1 MTNRD
6 SRFSMVDELNCYHD
20 SPAEPNS
27 VHLEIWLP
35 GHLSP
40 ERLADAVAAAQAGL
54 PRARARRARPSWWR
68 TGYTWE
74 FPSEPDVDPVS
85 VTVWRTER
93 ELSQAR
99 ARFLAVSPALDRSP
113 PFRLLLARG
122 TGWDSLIL
130 NAHHAAFD
138 GQSCLRLLRVISDHY
153 VTADPPPATGY
164 SGPGPARS
172 GPDRTGPPLPSGSWF
187 ADRGPWGLAWRAARI
202 APQRADRRRGHRLP
216 GYGFALQEWP
226 GVPVVPQL
234 RDRSPATVNDL
245 LIAALVQAISAW
257 NGGRHQGAARPRIT
271 MPVDMRRPGH
281 SGELGN
287 LSRLSTISVDPAR
300 TAALAAAVADQT
312 RQAKQRPGPQVS
324 PGLAALT
331 RLPLPA
337 LVKRCLLRGAVHSVG
352 HLAADSCLLSNL
364 GRVPDPPA
372 FGMGPSIRM
381 WFSGPAHMPR
391 GLSVGA
397 ITVDGRLRLCFR
409 YRNALFDQAA
419 ADDFAAEYA
428 KTLSALAGKEQA

>member
-1 MTNRD
+1 MTTRY

-20 SPAEPNS
+20 SPSEPNS
-27 VHLEIWLP
+27 VHLEVWLP

-40 ERLADAVAAAQAGL
+40 ERLAAAVAATLADL
-54 PRARARRARPSWWR
+54 PRARGRRARSSWWR

-93 ELSQAR
+93 ELSHAR

-122 TGWDSLIL
+122 TEWDSLIL

-138 GQSCLRLLRVISDHY
+138 GHSCLRLLRAIADHY
-153 VTADPPPATGY
+153 GTADPPSATGY
-164 SGPGPARS
+164 SGPGPAPS
-172 GPDRTGPPLPSGSWF
+172 GPDRTGPPPPSGSWF
-187 ADRGPWGLAWRAARI
+187 TAREPWGAAWRAARI
-202 APQRADRRRGHRLP
+202 SPQRADHRRGHRLP
-216 GYGFALQEWP
+216 GYGVALLEWP
-226 GVPVVPQL
+226 GVPAVSQP
-234 RDRSPATVNDL
+234 RDRAPATVNDL
-245 LIAALVQAISAW
+245 LIAALVQTIAAW
-257 NGGRHQGAARPRIT
+257 NAERHRGTARPRIT

-281 SGELGN
+281 SGDLGN
-287 LSRLSTISVDPAR
+287 LSRLSTISVDLAR
-300 TAALAAAVADQT
+300 TADLAAAVADQT

-324 PGLAALT
+324 PGLSALT

-337 LVKRCLLRGAVHSVG
+337 MVKRWLLRGAVHSVG
-352 HLAADSCLLSNL
+352 RLVADSCLLTNL

-381 WFSGPAHMPR
+381 WFSGPANMPR

-419 ADDFAAEYA
+419 AEDFAAEYA
-428 KTLSALAGKEQA
+428 KALSALAAKEHA

>member
-1 MTNRD
+1 MTTRD

-40 ERLADAVAAAQAGL
+40 ERLAAAAASALAAL
-54 PRARARRARPSWWR
+54 PRARGRRARRGWWR

-74 FPSEPDVDPVS
+74 FPAESDTDPVS
-85 VTVWRTER
+85 VAVWRTDA

-99 ARFLAVSPALDRSP
+99 ARFLAVSPSLDRSP

-153 VTADPPPATGY
+153 VAAGPSLATGY
-164 SGPGPARS
+164 PGPGPERP
-172 GPDRTGPPLPSGSWF
+172 GPDRPGPPPPSGGWT
-187 ADRGPWGLAWRAARI
+187 AARGPWGAAWRAARI

-216 GYGFALQEWP
+216 GCGLALLEWP
-226 GVPVVPQL
+226 GVPAVPQPQ
-234 RDRSPATVNDL
+234 DRSPATVNDL
-245 LIAALVQAISAW
+245 LIAALVQTIAAW
-257 NGGRHQGAARPRIT
+257 NAERCRGSARTRIT

-281 SGELGN
+281 RGDLGN
-287 LSRLSTISVDPAR
+287 LSRLVTISVD
-300 TAALAAAVADQT
+300 TASTADLAAAVAGQT
-312 RQAKQRPGPQVS
+312 REAKQRPGPQVS

-331 RLPLPA
+331 LLPLPA

-352 HLAADSCLLSNL
+352 RLAADSCLLTNL
-364 GRVPDPPA
+364 GRVLDPPA
-372 FGMGPSIRM
+372 FGLGPSIRM
-381 WFSGPAHMPR
+381 WFSAPAHMPR
-391 GLSVGA
+391 GLSVGV

-428 KTLSALAGKEQA
+428 KTLSALAGKGPS